1 MKKKTPGIYIKLH
14 FNGCFYVMD
23 AFQTQPL
30 TAIAVPKGGKNE
42 KDDRVKASYDRNIN
56 TLSPGDFSS
65 LTLEEWTT
73 KVGRIIIPLFQMG
86 FPNNPLE
93 KYKDQEL
100 RVLTLIVPVLK
111 SSPGT
116 KWKIVFMDGP
126 GRMLWMI
133 ASQLLKFQRLQ
144 DVALVCVEIEE
155 EPHKV
160 HEATF
165 PKEVQNCFG
174 DILDPR
180 FHTGENTI
188 VYMNFMGTDNGKL
201 RQNILDATKSICC
214 SVMMSFFT
222 RSRSKKVRCHNKKSL
237 TVHGLKRDALRQG
250 FEPVSK
256 CGFFYTCARRPR
268 VAYRKSRN

>member
-1 MKKKTPGIYIKLH
+1 GSR
-14 FNGCFYVMD
+14 G
-23 AFQTQPL
+23 
-30 TAIAVPKGGKNE
+30 GGKVAKVVE
-42 KDDRVKASYDRNIN
+42 DKVKASWDRNLN
-56 TLSPGDFSS
+56 TLIPDINFHK
-65 LTLEEWTT
+65 LTTEEWVETV
-73 KVGRIIIPLFQMG
+73 KGDIDRLFAMG
-86 FPNNPLE
+86 FPDNP
-93 KYKDQEL
+93 KKKFKDQQERAAEL
-100 RVLTLIVPVLK
+100 ILSIL
-111 SSPGT
+111 SSPPGT

-165 PKEVQNCFG
+165 PKDVQNCFG

-222 RSRSKKVRCHNKKSL
+222 RSRSKKVRCHNKKKSL

-268 VAYRKSRN
+268 VAA